1 MTAVPASLN
10 SPRTGGGYAAAPSAG
25 TSVYLTPTV
34 ILVLVLLYTL
44 LFTQIIGG
52 AFVTHSD
59 LDSALNETAS
69 RSNAVNQ
76 AFWFLLL
83 AITVFVA
90 VMRRTDPL
98 QAGRALVPLFAYL
111 AWSAI
116 TLPWAADRHIAL
128 RRLLL
133 QICIVGSIWLPIAM
147 IRNAAHVRRIVLYVM
162 FIIVLANVAVAIIF
176 KPTELGY
183 AGLFGQKNGLGAAAA
198 LAFITFL
205 FSFTRRR
212 SADNVISSIG
222 LVLSLALL
230 IASRS
235 KTSIILS
242 AAVPLVVCAVTVLT
256 RNLRIRPAAVVL
268 AAVGISCC
276 AVVIALSFGLHSDTI
291 LHALFGGDT
300 FTGRTD
306 IWSFAWSEFL
316 TRPFIGFGFNGF
328 WGVGTNSAATYA
340 NNAFIV
346 DILQA
351 HEGYLDVLLE
361 TGLVGLAILIAFV
374 LITLRNCSRVIRQR
388 GGPFFLAMTLFFVL
402 HNFFE
407 SSVFRRFEPV
417 WVAFLIAAVAV
428 GVEQQPKQRVG
439 QRISQERPAC

>member
-10 SPRTGGGYAAAPSAG
+10 SPRTGGRSAASSA
-25 TSVYLTPTV
+25 SVPAYRTPTV
-34 ILVLVLLYTL
+34 ILALVLLYTM
-44 LFTQIIGG
+44 LFSQIIGG
-52 AFVTHSD
+52 ALVVHSD
-59 LDSALNETAS
+59 LDPALYDTAS
-69 RSNAVNQ
+69 KSNALNQ
-76 AFWFLLL
+76 AFWFALL

-90 VMRRTDPL
+90 IMRRTDPL
-98 QAGRALVPLFAYL
+98 YAGRALLPLFAYL
-111 AWSAI
+111 AWSAA

-133 QICIVGSIWLPIAM
+133 QLCIIGSIWLPIAM

-162 FIIVLANVAVAIIF
+162 FVIVLANTAAAAIF
-176 KPTELGY
+176 KPTELGF

-212 SADNVISSIG
+212 SADNVICSLG

-230 IASRS
+230 VASRS

-242 AAVPLVVCAVTVLT
+242 AAVPLIVFATAGLA
-256 RNLRIRPAAVVL
+256 RNLRIRPAPVVL
-268 AAVGISCC
+268 AAVGVSSC
-276 AVVIALSFGLHSDTI
+276 AVVIALSLGLHSDTI

-306 IWSFAWSEFL
+306 IWSFAWAEFL

-328 WGVGTNSAATYA
+328 WGVGTTSAATYA
-340 NNAFIV
+340 NNAFIA

-361 TGLVGLAILIAFV
+361 TGVIGLAIFIVFV
-374 LITLRNCSRVIRQR
+374 LTTLHNCSRVIQQR
-388 GGPFFLAMTLFFVL
+388 GGSFFLAMTLFVVL

-407 SSVFRRFEPV
+407 SSIFRRFEPV
-417 WVAFLIAAVAV
+417 WVVFLIAAVAV
-428 GVEQQPKQRVG
+428 GVEQLHKQG
-439 QRISQERPAC
+439 ASQHILRKRPAC